1 MLTHIAFGV
10 RKFLD
15 LHHAV
20 AVLGAV
26 GLEGMGDRLGHLRM
40 GDDILGLI
48 YDGLRRRRLVELVR
62 YGSILRLEGL
72 LLVPNALPQLL
83 LPRLS
88 GLFCLAVCV
97 TGPVGCGRRLIESG
111 LCGCDGFLGRCDG
124 GDRLIDGA
132 LRLPVGLRQLRRRSR
147 TRARAS

>member
-48 YDGLRRRRLVELVR
+48 YDGLRRRRLVEFVR
-62 YGSILRLEGL
+62 YRAIL
-72 LLVPNALPQLL
+72 
-83 LPRLS
+83 
-88 GLFCLAVCV
+88 
-97 TGPVGCGRRLIESG
+97 
-111 LCGCDGFLGRCDG
+111 
-124 GDRLIDGA
+124 
-132 LRLPVGLRQLRRRSR
+132 
-147 TRARAS
+147 

>member
-15 LHHAV
+15 LRHAV

-62 YGSILRLEGL
+62 YRAIL
-72 LLVPNALPQLL
+72 
-83 LPRLS
+83 
-88 GLFCLAVCV
+88 
-97 TGPVGCGRRLIESG
+97 
-111 LCGCDGFLGRCDG
+111 
-124 GDRLIDGA
+124 
-132 LRLPVGLRQLRRRSR
+132 
-147 TRARAS
+147 

>member
-15 LHHAV
+15 LRHAV

-26 GLEGMGDRLGHLRM
+26 GLEGMGNRLGHLRM
-40 GDDILGLI
+40 GDDILGFI
-48 YDGLRRRRLVELVR
+48 YDGLRRRCLVELVR
-62 YGSILRLEGL
+62 YRAILRLEGL

-83 LPRLS
+83 LPCLS

-97 TGPVGCGRRLIESG
+97 TGLVGCGS
-111 LCGCDGFLGRCDG
+111 
-124 GDRLIDGA
+124 
-132 LRLPVGLRQLRRRSR
+132 RSMPPAR
-147 TRARAS
+147 TAR